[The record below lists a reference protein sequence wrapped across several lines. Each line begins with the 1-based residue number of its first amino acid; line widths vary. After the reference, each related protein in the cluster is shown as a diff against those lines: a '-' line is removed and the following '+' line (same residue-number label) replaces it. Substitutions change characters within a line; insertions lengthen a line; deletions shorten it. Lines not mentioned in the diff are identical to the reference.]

1 MRKSYGNRH
10 SVGSTPLTL
19 KLTTTERRP
28 QRPVSD
34 VPLTA
39 ENISAPKLTD
49 PLEKDSDSPA
59 GITCYVRHKTQI
71 ENVIRR
77 LLLMSYFPSGFWSR
91 LMTRMLADDIVVE
104 IIRSY
109 FLLPK
114 DVDMDPLLAAV
125 FNRRAE
131 WICWQTGMELRYLDT
146 TLFRMKEHLSHLNNA
161 PFEYRQMKFFV
172 QQEGSWSDIEIINSA
187 ILEIILPN
195 QAAVIQIPKVDAEG
209 VVIAYDNVELQPNS
223 ECVAKLLSV
232 SVDHIDTLL
241 EDWYPTLGTRFV
253 HTSEGKCFCCLSPV
267 FIKVLKMYHYFS

>member
-10 SVGSTPLTL
+10 SVGTTPLTL

-28 QRPVSD
+28 QRPLSD
-34 VPLTA
+34 IPLTT
-39 ENISAPKLTD
+39 ESISAPKIND
-49 PLEKDSDSPA
+49 PLEKDPPENP
-59 GITCYVRHKTQI
+59 GVTCYVRHKTQI

-104 IIRSY
+104 IIRLY
-109 FLLPK
+109 FLIPK

-125 FNRRAE
+125 FNKRAE

-195 QAAVIQIPKVDAEG
+195 QTVVIQIPKVDADG
-209 VVIAYDNVELQPNS
+209 IVVAYDSVELQPNT

-253 HTSEGKCFCCLSPV
+253 HTSEGRIL
-267 FIKVLKMYHYFS
+267 YFKF